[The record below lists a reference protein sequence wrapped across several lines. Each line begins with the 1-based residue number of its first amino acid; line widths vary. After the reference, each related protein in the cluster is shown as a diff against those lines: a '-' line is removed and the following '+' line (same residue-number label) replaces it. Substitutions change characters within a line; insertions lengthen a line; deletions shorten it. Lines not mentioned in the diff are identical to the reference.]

1 MRAGHARLFAELRE
15 RAPHLLLALRELT
28 VLLRPDAQL
37 VLRLTKPRLVRMDRI
52 DLLGLLVEAHS
63 ELALERTP
71 AARQLLK
78 LLVVMQ
84 P

>member
-1 MRAGHARLFAELRE
+1 
-15 RAPHLLLALRELT
+15 
-28 VLLRPDAQL
+28 
-37 VLRLTKPRLVRMDRI
+37 MDRI

-71 AARQLLK
+71 VARQLLE